1 MLDEV
6 DQLLALGFERQIAEI
21 VELLRARHAA
31 AAAAGDA
38 IPALADETERLLHKT
53 MRKVTTDIEKLGF
66 NTAISA
72 LMVLANEL
80 AGKGANPPV
89 APRDA
94 LERLVLM
101 VAPFAPHLGEE
112 CWRLLG
118 HEQSLAYAPW
128 VEWDDALCEDSV
140 VTLGVQVNGKVRAQ
154 ITLAPDAAEDDAR
167 ALALADPNVAKFVDG
182 KELKK
187 FVYVPGRI
195 VNVVVGK

>member
-1 MLDEV
+1 
-6 DQLLALGFERQIAEI
+6 
-21 VELLRARHAA
+21 
-31 AAAAGDA
+31 
-38 IPALADETERLLHKT
+38 
-53 MRKVTTDIEKLGF
+53 
-66 NTAISA
+66 
-72 LMVLANEL
+72 
-80 AGKGANPPV
+80 
-89 APRDA
+89 
-94 LERLVLM
+94 M

-182 KELKK
+182 KEVKK